1 MLSVFLLALT
11 LAMDAFAAAL
21 CCGVQSG
28 GLRLGEGLTIGL
40 WFGGFQM
47 GMTLLGGL
55 FGRQI
60 SLLLWQAGCLLAFGL
75 LAFLGGRMVWAAV
88 SPPKEE
94 GAGRYD
100 LSIPSLA
107 ALALATSLDA
117 LAAGVSLASLETGLL
132 SAAGTIGAV
141 AFSLS
146 ALAGLL
152 GRQLGGRWQRWAGLA
167 GGLILIGLGIKI
179 LLGQILM

>member
-94 GAGRYD
+94 G
-100 LSIPSLA
+100 
-107 ALALATSLDA
+107 
-117 LAAGVSLASLETGLL
+117 L

-141 AFSLS
+141 AFALS

>member
-100 LSIPSLA
+100 LSVPSLA

-117 LAAGVSLASLETGLL
+117 LAAGVSLAYLET
-132 SAAGTIGAV
+132 
-141 AFSLS
+141 
-146 ALAGLL
+146 GLL